1 MGDDAHKDLLR
12 RVSRVL
18 WMPEH
23 SPRQV
28 VDGSL
33 NLDDSHPDWPFFR
46 TRKETPS
53 KYEAYVDALPG
64 VWTKVR
70 IEVRDSRARLY
81 VHDQEQP
88 TLIVNDLK
96 MGSHA

>member
-1 MGDDAHKDLLR
+1 VGDDAHKDLLR

-33 NLDDSHPDWPFFR
+33 NLDDQAF
-46 TRKETPS
+46 
-53 KYEAYVDALPG
+53 EAVPA
-64 VWTKVR
+64 TT
-70 IEVRDSRARLY
+70 ARFGDECFQ
-81 VHDQEQP
+81 VVFHV
-88 TLIVNDLK
+88 I
-96 MGSHA
+96 